1 MPIAI
6 LISDIYPLSLVCL
19 HLSLT
24 LTYPLK
30 KNKRWPTHELW
41 EFVSREV
48 DDHFKRTRTA
58 NVDIDIDTDIST
70 STSTEIE
77 SYTDSTTNSKGYI
90 ISNATTTTTAAA
102 AAAANRRMDLDADG
116 GRMWGPQIGA
126 HFRCGDISFQHTG
139 KM

>member
-1 MPIAI
+1 M
-6 LISDIYPLSLVCL
+6 
-19 HLSLT
+19 LT
-24 LTYPLK
+24 LILNPNIPL

-90 ISNATTTTTAAA
+90 ISNATTTTTTAAA
-102 AAAANRRMDLDADG
+102 AATAANRRMDLDADG